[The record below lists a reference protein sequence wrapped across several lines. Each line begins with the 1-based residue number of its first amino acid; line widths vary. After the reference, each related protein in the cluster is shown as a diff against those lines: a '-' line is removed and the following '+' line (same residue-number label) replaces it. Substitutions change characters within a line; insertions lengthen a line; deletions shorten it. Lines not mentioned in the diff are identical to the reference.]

1 MQEDKLI
8 SKWDQ
13 AQEAML
19 SRQATQ
25 KTLNENFQKLKD
37 LAKMFSEES
46 KSQSELLD
54 FVPSNVDSPNT
65 TTDSS
70 LANVKKL

>member
-54 FVPSNVDSPNT
+54 SVPSIVDSPSIT
-65 TTDSS
+65 RDSS
-70 LANVKKL
+70 LANVKEL